1 MKLKDHGRNKKLIE
15 IQKNHAGKFKLFIV
29 MMFLPCCVFQKP
41 SWQMGPF
48 KLKFKKTPILSIS
61 TTRCVRFQSRV
72 TARVVHK
79 EECLY
84 SSPFFLPLR
93 VSPNILQCTTSAS
106 FVQTFTSDKKG
117 FCLTQH
123 VSTERDK
130 GMCFSSLGH
139 MYLLPILP

>member
-1 MKLKDHGRNKKLIE
+1 MKFKKI
-15 IQKNHAGKFKLFIV
+15 HTGKFKLFIV

-84 SSPFFLPLR
+84 SSPFFSPYGFHLTFYNVQHQLHLSKPSLLIKRGSVLHNTCLQKEIR
-93 VSPNILQCTTSAS
+93 VCVFLALAICIFYRPSPNKIEC
-106 FVQTFTSDKKG
+106 
-117 FCLTQH
+117 C
-123 VSTERDK
+123 
-130 GMCFSSLGH
+130 
-139 MYLLPILP
+139 